1 MTVDLFWDSLI
12 ADNTTSTFSAMAKAH
27 RNDQVLNQGT
37 QKWLGNLFP
46 KKNRQQQVHM
56 TLMVNLFQ
64 KIFLADDRKGWP
76 LCPCI

>member
-12 ADNTTSTFSAMAKAH
+12 ADNTTSIFSAMAKAH

-46 KKNRQQQVHM
+46 KKIDNSRY
-56 TLMVNLFQ
+56 T
-64 KIFLADDRKGWP
+64 
-76 LCPCI
+76 